1 MEPPERR
8 VPQAP
13 PARALQHPL
22 PPQVLQHMKAVQA
35 DQERERQRR
44 LEVERGTCRP
54 SSSPL
59 PVLPQLL
66 TAVWQELGSMEG
78 HAEQQG
84 AVWWCTA
91 SSLADASVSSPGL
104 SAELQ
109 SPAAC
114 QEG

>member
-1 MEPPERR
+1 MCPRR
-8 VPQAP
+8 PCPGTSA
-13 PARALQHPL
+13 PL
-22 PPQVLQHMKAVQA
+22 PPQVLQHMKALQA

-44 LEVERGTCRP
+44 LEVERGMCRP

-59 PVLPQLL
+59 PILPQLL
-66 TAVWQELGSMEG
+66 TPVRQELGSTEG
-78 HAEQQG
+78 HAEQRG
-84 AVWWCTA
+84 AVWRCTA